1 MKNVLKVILLVVI
14 AGLVYICFRSIMNP
28 IEFKEVRENREEVV
42 IKRLVDIKKAQE
54 EYYSQNNKYAED
66 FETLIDFVKTGKKGI
81 VKKTYE
87 LSDEQQA
94 YLLTLA
100 NETIAKENKKRRNS
114 EKVEEFY
121 SLTSNQADSVFLV
134 VLAEAKEKDDW
145 KVFDAIDAL
154 PRPR

>member
-54 EYYSQNNKYAED
+54 EYYSQNSKYAED

-114 EKVEEFY
+114 EKVE
-121 SLTSNQADSVFLV
+121 
-134 VLAEAKEKDDW
+134 
-145 KVFDAIDAL
+145 
-154 PRPR
+154 